1 MPLTASAITT
11 VSELFFHLVVL
22 TKLCNL
28 VKFSTPEP
36 SLLEL
41 RISNMTEAK
50 LASVT
55 PVIPKPLKSAVV
67 NAGDTA
73 ALVDCTMR
81 SAILAKSRI
90 SRDESAFELTA
101 LSRISLN
108 KLRSAVLLITADK
121 PSALISVVVKPILLL
136 SIPSARPPILFTPST
151 KA

>member
-1 MPLTASAITT
+1 
-11 VSELFFHLVVL
+11 
-22 TKLCNL
+22 
-28 VKFSTPEP
+28 
-36 SLLEL
+36 
-41 RISNMTEAK
+41 MTEAK

-81 SAILAKSRI
+81 SAILAKPRI
-90 SRDESAFELTA
+90 SLAESVFELTA

-121 PSALISVVVKPILLL
+121 PSA
-136 SIPSARPPILFTPST
+136 
-151 KA
+151 